1 MVTRGSDMY
10 LFKNKRFPR
19 WYGPLIGVAAGGYVG
34 MKNIIG
40 ANAGVPWYL
49 MVLGGMLIGGL
60 AGCLVFLLDPPPK
73 TEEPLDLPEHLS
85 SLSQQPSSLVG
96 RVLALFGVLLC
107 WFPFL
112 GLVLNAIGYSVN
124 RKVDDWAIWASRI
137 GLAVSALVSV
147 GVLVGILL
155 D

>member
-1 MVTRGSDMY
+1 MY
-10 LFKNKRFPR
+10 LFKNKLFPR
-19 WYGPLIGVAAGGYVG
+19 WYGPLIGVAVGGYVG

-40 ANAGVPWYL
+40 ANAGLPWY
-49 MVLGGMLIGGL
+49 VVALGGMLIGGL

-96 RVLALFGVLLC
+96 RVLALLGVLLC
-107 WFPFL
+107 WFPIL

-124 RKVDDWAIWASRI
+124 WKVDDWAIWASRI

-147 GVLVGILL
+147 GMLVGLLL

>member
-1 MVTRGSDMY
+1 
-10 LFKNKRFPR
+10 
-19 WYGPLIGVAAGGYVG
+19 

-124 RKVDDWAIWASRI
+124 RKVDDWAIWASKI

-147 GVLVGILL
+147 GMLVGLLL

>member
-1 MVTRGSDMY
+1 MY

-19 WYGPLIGVAAGGYVG
+19 WCGPLIGVAAGGYVG

-49 MVLGGMLIGGL
+49 MVLGGMLIGCL

-73 TEEPLDLPEHLS
+73 TEEPTDLPEHLS
-85 SLSQQPSSLVG
+85 SLSQHPSSLVG

-147 GVLVGILL
+147 GMLVGLLL